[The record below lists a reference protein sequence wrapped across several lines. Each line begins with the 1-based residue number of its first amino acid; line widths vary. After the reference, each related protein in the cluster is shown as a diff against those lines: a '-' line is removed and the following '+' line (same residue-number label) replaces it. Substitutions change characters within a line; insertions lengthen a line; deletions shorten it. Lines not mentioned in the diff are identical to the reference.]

1 MRICPLYLFLKDL
14 PMTRQT
20 YFIADLHLSENRPD
34 ITAAFFQFLDAH
46 IIDQD
51 VDALYILGDF
61 FEVWVGD
68 DYVTELSTEVAKHLK
83 AVRDNGTPIYF
94 VHGNRDFI
102 MRDKYAKQAGMTL
115 LTEQVVIDLYGTPTV
130 ILHGDEMCT
139 QDIEYQKF
147 RKKARGW
154 WWPRLMLA
162 MPLWYR
168 RKVAQNAREKS
179 KMNQAGKALEILD
192 VTEQAVLDVFAKH
205 QVTNMIHGH
214 THRPD
219 VHHYQINDQTLT
231 RTVLGDWYTQGS
243 YLVVTA
249 QAQNLINEPFAQA

>member
-1 MRICPLYLFLKDL
+1 
-14 PMTRQT
+14 MTRQT

-34 ITAAFFQFLDAH
+34 ISAAFYQFLDTH
-46 IIDQD
+46 ILNKD

-68 DYVTELSTEVAKHLK
+68 DYVTALSTEVAKHLK
-83 AVRDNGTPIYF
+83 VVSDNGTPVYF

-102 MRDKYAKQAGMTL
+102 MRDKYAKQAGMIL
-115 LTEQVVIDLYGTPTV
+115 LPEQLVIDLYGTPTV

-147 RKKARGW
+147 RKKGRSW

-179 KMNQAGKALEILD
+179 KQNQTGKALEILD

-205 QVTNMIHGH
+205 QVQNMIHGH
-214 THRPD
+214 THRPN
-219 VHHYQINDQTLT
+219 VHQYQVGKQTLT

-249 QAQNLINEPFAQA
+249 QTQELVSEPFAQI

>member
-1 MRICPLYLFLKDL
+1 
-14 PMTRQT
+14 MTRKT

-34 ITAAFFQFLDAH
+34 ISADFFKFLESN
-46 IIDQD
+46 ILNQD

-68 DYVTELSTEVAKHLK
+68 DYVTELASDVAKHLK
-83 AVRDNGTPIYF
+83 TVSNAGTPVYF
-94 VHGNRDFI
+94 IHGNRDFI
-102 MRDKYAKQAGMTL
+102 MREQYANLAGMTL
-115 LTEQVVIDLYGTPTV
+115 LSEQAVIDLYGTPTV

-147 RKKARGW
+147 RRKSRGW
-154 WWPRLMLA
+154 WWPKLMLA

-168 RKVAQNAREKS
+168 KKIARNAREKS
-179 KMNQAGKALEILD
+179 KLSQANKTLEILD
-192 VTEQAVLDVFAKH
+192 VVDDAVLATFAKH

-214 THRPD
+214 THRPN
-219 VHHYQINDQTLT
+219 VHTYTVNQETLT

-243 YLVVTA
+243 YLVVTP
-249 QAQNLINEPFAQA
+249 QAQKLISTPFKA

>member
-1 MRICPLYLFLKDL
+1 M
-14 PMTRQT
+14 RQT

-34 ITAAFFQFLDAH
+34 ITTAFFQFLEAH
-46 IIDQD
+46 ILDQD

-68 DYVTELSTEVAKHLK
+68 DYVTELSTEVAKHLI
-83 AVRDNGTPIYF
+83 AVRDNGTPVYF
-94 VHGNRDFI
+94 VYGNRDFI

-115 LTEQVVIDLYGTPTV
+115 LPEQLVIDLYGTPTV

-192 VTEQAVLDVFAKH
+192 VTKQAVLDVFAKH

-219 VHHYQINDQTLT
+219 VHHYQVNNKTLT
-231 RTVLGDWYTQGS
+231 RTVLGDWYDQGS
-243 YLVVTA
+243 YLVVNT
-249 QAQNLINEPFAQA
+249 QTQTLVNKPFAQI

>member
-1 MRICPLYLFLKDL
+1 M
-14 PMTRQT
+14 RQT
-20 YFIADLHLSENRPD
+20 YFIADLHLSESRPD
-34 ITAAFFQFLDAH
+34 ISAAFYQFLDSH
-46 IIDQD
+46 IVNQD

-68 DYVTELSTEVAKHLK
+68 DYETPLSKEVATRLK
-83 AVRDNGTPIYF
+83 YISDNGTPVFFI
-94 VHGNRDFI
+94 HGNRDFI
-102 MRDKYAKQAGMTL
+102 IRDKYAKQAGMTL
-115 LTEQVVIDLYGTPTV
+115 LPEQTVIDLYGTPTV

-139 QDIEYQKF
+139 QDVEYQKF

-162 MPLWYR
+162 LPLWYR
-168 RKVAQNAREKS
+168 RSVAKKAREKS
-179 KMNQAGKALEILD
+179 KQNQAGKSLEILD
-192 VTEQAVLDVFAKH
+192 VTQEAVLSVFAQH

-219 VHHYQINDQTLT
+219 VHHYNEHGAVLT

-243 YLVVTA
+243 YLVVTPKS
-249 QAQNLINEPFAQA
+249 QKLISTPF